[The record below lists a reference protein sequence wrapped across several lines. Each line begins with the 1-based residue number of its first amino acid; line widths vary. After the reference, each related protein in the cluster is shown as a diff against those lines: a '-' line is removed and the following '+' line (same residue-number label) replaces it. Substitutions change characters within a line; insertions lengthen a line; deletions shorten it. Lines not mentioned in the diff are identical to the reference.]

1 MTTPDL
7 AGTAADTSD
16 PKSGLRAIVTLR
28 SLADKLELE
37 QVEAALTSGMT
48 WQDIADALGI
58 SRQAAHKKFSRKISH
73 PTTRTRS
80 SR

>member
-1 MTTPDL
+1 MTSPNI

-16 PKSGLRAIVTLR
+16 PKAGLRAIVTLR

-37 QVEAALTSGMT
+37 QVEAALNSGMT
-48 WQDIADALGI
+48 WKDIADALGI
-58 SRQAAHKKFSRKISH
+58 SRQAAHKKFSRKIASS
-73 PTTRTRS
+73 TTARS